1 MSASSMD
8 ASRLWSFAFSSNY
21 TPTAALLYQESDFLT
36 QQAVSLK
43 DAQLNLRK
51 HRADWQAVPEDLSG
65 LPLSS
70 DPMWQA
76 AALDKLKLKP
86 LCNKLTAVDVKHV
99 ALGGNSRHAMDA
111 EMQCVHCLL
120 HDDAVKDSL
129 MSFFEGE
136 CGPIVFD
143 IFVNR
148 APCDHCCRHIIHC
161 HPLLEAR
168 FERRVEFVISA
179 VAPYDDQKCLGLQ
192 KISEDRKACGSKN
205 GNSEIGQGCMWT
217 VYHLAY

>member
-43 DAQLNLRK
+43 EAQLNLRK

-65 LPLSS
+65 VPL
-70 DPMWQA
+70 
-76 AALDKLKLKP
+76 
-86 LCNKLTAVDVKHV
+86 
-99 ALGGNSRHAMDA
+99 
-111 EMQCVHCLL
+111 
-120 HDDAVKDSL
+120 VKDSL

-192 KISEDRKACGSKN
+192 KISEDHKAWLTFVA
-205 GNSEIGQGCMWT
+205 MWEF
-217 VYHLAY
+217 

>member
-1 MSASSMD
+1 MFDRSQQCVSCDARGGVSQASEYIRLSAQSPSFDRSCQQSRYPKAAKDISTSPAAQTGQSPRKIWLCKPKGSAPMSASSMD

-21 TPTAALLYQESDFLT
+21 TPTAAPLYQESDFLT

-43 DAQLNLRK
+43 EAQLNLRK

-129 MSFFEGE
+129 MSFFEE
-136 CGPIVFD
+136 
-143 IFVNR
+143 NQ
-148 APCDHCCRHIIHC
+148 
-161 HPLLEAR
+161 
-168 FERRVEFVISA
+168 RR
-179 VAPYDDQKCLGLQ
+179 P
-192 KISEDRKACGSKN
+192 
-205 GNSEIGQGCMWT
+205 
-217 VYHLAY
+217 